1 MFDLKKKKII
11 LRKTNYGWAKNI
23 TSGINYVLKNYEK
36 IIVLEDDIVTSK
48 FFLKYMNENL
58 NFYKNNIKVASIH
71 GYIYPMN
78 KNKLDDNFFIKGA
91 DCWGW
96 STWRRSWKI
105 FEKDTNKL
113 IKKIKNKN
121 LIQEF
126 NFNNNKDYFKMLKK
140 NLSNE
145 NVSWAVQWY
154 ASAFLQNMYTLYPKY
169 TYVKN
174 IGVDG
179 SGKNTV
185 LKYEVNS
192 NFIKKYKVH
201 KIKKISEN
209 IFARKQFEKYFEK
222 TEKNILEKIY
232 YRVFNG

>member
-1 MFDLKKKKII
+1 
-11 LRKTNYGWAKNI
+11 
-23 TSGINYVLKNYEK
+23 
-36 IIVLEDDIVTSK
+36 
-48 FFLKYMNENL
+48 
-58 NFYKNNIKVASIH
+58 
-71 GYIYPMN
+71 
-78 KNKLDDNFFIKGA
+78 
-91 DCWGW
+91 
-96 STWRRSWKI
+96 
-105 FEKDTNKL
+105 
-113 IKKIKNKN
+113 
-121 LIQEF
+121 
-126 NFNNNKDYFKMLKK
+126 MLKK